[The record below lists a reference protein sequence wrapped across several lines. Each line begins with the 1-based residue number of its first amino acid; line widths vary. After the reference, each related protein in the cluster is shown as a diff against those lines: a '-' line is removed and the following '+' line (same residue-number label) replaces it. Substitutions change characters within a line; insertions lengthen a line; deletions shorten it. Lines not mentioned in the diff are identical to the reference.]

1 MLKPEPIEGFDAL
14 KFKDEMQTRVREE
27 LAGLTG
33 EERHRKMREML
44 EAGPLGEWWK
54 KMQAKQ
60 EVRKAS

>member
-1 MLKPEPIEGFDAL
+1 MLKPEPIEGFDAIR
-14 KFKDEMQTRVREE
+14 FKDEMQARVREE

-33 EERHRKMREML
+33 EERRRKMREML

-54 KMQAKQ
+54 KMQAEQ